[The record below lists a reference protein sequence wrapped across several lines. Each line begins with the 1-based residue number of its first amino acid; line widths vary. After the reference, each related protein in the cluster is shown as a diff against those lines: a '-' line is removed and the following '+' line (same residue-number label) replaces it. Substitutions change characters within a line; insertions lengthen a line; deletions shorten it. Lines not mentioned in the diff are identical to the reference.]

1 MCYNFKDSWHKVVF
15 VKMYLFALKSKE
27 VQHLQTAR
35 NHKPIIQGTFEL
47 CCQNHQKSF
56 SWTAPIQR
64 ICVLICKSYR
74 DCFELYSPQLQTHL
88 SLKAGN
94 PNTPT
99 TVWLE
104 TKLLRSNSTLTLPT
118 KSAGSPS
125 MSDGFAFLIQ
135 GPLLKTDSPEKSHA
149 NFACLFI
156 LHVLFTNAHQMNF
169 KHRYFLITSAQSL
182 LNSCVHRDDST
193 PDHFLWQ
200 VC

>member
-1 MCYNFKDSWHKVVF
+1 M
-15 VKMYLFALKSKE
+15 
-27 VQHLQTAR
+27 
-35 NHKPIIQGTFEL
+35 
-47 CCQNHQKSF
+47 
-56 SWTAPIQR
+56 
-64 ICVLICKSYR
+64 LICKSYR

-88 SLKAGN
+88 RLKAGN